1 VAVVTTPGADI
12 PPNRAGTS
20 THIADLNNVKDILR
34 GVVGAD
40 PAAAPGQVT
49 PSVVADKNGFW
60 DASIN
65 RTLAAGKPAIL
76 PAGVLKTQFPIV
88 IPPGGI
94 IRGNGANEVAT
105 YLDALFGTVIQPAA
119 TWKQGDC
126 PANAVVACLGS
137 DSGGYSTPS
146 EEQKADRLM
155 IDCHLLPGTGATANT
170 DGVQLFGGVARTH
183 WERILVAQPPRYGFN
198 PAGDQNSPGGSF
210 RLERFNVRYAGST
223 GIVIFKTSDVTL
235 RDCLTENCAG
245 HGFDI
250 TNLSNGMLLNCRAE
264 HNGSAALGNGF
275 NYNCTNSSTG
285 SGTAMF
291 IACSTD
297 RNEGNGIEIASTNNS
312 GVPVQLTGCRFRRD
326 GANGNAGGGSLAGI
340 YIHNYPGAVCMD
352 GTVVFPG
359 VNDSGS
365 GTNSPDIG
373 LRIHSNSANGY
384 VMGAACWFHGNTQG
398 KADDGTS
405 AAATFAASYKAFG
418 STGGPTVT
426 PA

>member
-1 VAVVTTPGADI
+1 M
-12 PPNRAGTS
+12 NNMKRALRTLLGQAPDTS
-20 THIADLNNVKDILR
+20 PT
-34 GVVGAD
+34 
-40 PAAAPGQVT
+40 QVT
-49 PSVVADKNGFW
+49 PTVVKDSGGFW

-65 RTLAAGKPAIL
+65 RTLAAGQPAIL
-76 PAGVLKTQFPIV
+76 PAGVLPVRFPIV
-88 IPPGGI
+88 IPPGGV

-126 PANAVVACLGS
+126 PANAVVACLDS

-170 DGVQLFGGVARTH
+170 DGVQLYGGVARTH
-183 WERILVAQPPRYGFN
+183 WERILVAQAPRNGFN
-198 PAGDQNSPGGSF
+198 PAGNPNSPGGAF

-223 GIVIFKTSDVTL
+223 GIMIPKTSDVTL
-235 RDCLTENCAG
+235 RDCLTENCGG

-250 TNLSNGMLLNCRAE
+250 TNLSNGMLISCRAE
-264 HNGSAALGNGF
+264 HNGTLGVGNGF

-285 SGTAMF
+285 SGTAML

-297 RNEGNGIEIASTNNS
+297 RNEANGIEIASTNNS
-312 GVPVQLTGCRFRRD
+312 GVPVQLAGCRFRRD
-326 GANGNAGGGSLAGI
+326 GKNTTGGAPDGAGGGSLAGI
-340 YIHNYPGAVCMD
+340 YIHNYPGAVLMD

-359 VNDSGS
+359 VNDSGT
-365 GTNSPDIG
+365 GTASPDIG

-384 VMGAACWFHGNTQG
+384 VGGSSCWFHGQNQG

-405 AAATFAASYKAFG
+405 AAVTFAASWKASG
-418 STGGPTVT
+418 STGSPTVSS
-426 PA
+426 A